1 MDANILNDSC
11 NLLAGL
17 YAIRKV
23 TNNSRNYINS
33 YNRDFH
39 NLCVIPLIVPQFL
52 GPVQHDYLGMPIVDQ
67 NKLFE
72 RLASPPREPFQ
83 HWYPNQPQIILP
95 L

>member
-11 NLLAGL
+11 NLLASL
-17 YAIRKV
+17 YAVRKV
-23 TNNSRNYINS
+23 TNNSHNNINS
-33 YNRDFH
+33 DNRDVH
-39 NLCVIPLIVPQFL
+39 NLRVIPFIVPQFL
-52 GPVQHDYLGMPIVDQ
+52 GPVQLDNLGMSIVDQ

-83 HWYPNQPQIILP
+83 HWHPNKPQIILP